1 MEKNADVRNILELED
16 SIEGLDYGWIYVN
29 NKDVSQKM
37 RSSNSLSQNAPRK
50 DKEDAKNKRRI
61 SETWK
66 IEEKDEYL
74 SVYRNPR
81 MVKSAN

>member
-1 MEKNADVRNILELED
+1 MD
-16 SIEGLDYGWIYVN
+16 WIYVN

-37 RSSNSLSQNAPRK
+37 RSSNSLSQNASRK

-74 SVYRNPR
+74 SVYGNPR